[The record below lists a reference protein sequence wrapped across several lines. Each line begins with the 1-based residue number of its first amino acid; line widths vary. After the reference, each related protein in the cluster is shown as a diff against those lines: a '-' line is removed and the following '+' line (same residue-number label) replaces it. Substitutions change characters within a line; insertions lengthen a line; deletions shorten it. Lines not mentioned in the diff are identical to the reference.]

1 MLNNQN
7 VHKHVLIFPLM
18 PLLDI
23 HAHLDDEQFKP
34 DLDEVLQRAR
44 DAGVTTII
52 TNGLDIQTNRSV
64 LLLAKKY
71 HLIKPALGLYPDEA
85 IRLVPSQL
93 YEEID
98 FIEKNKNKIIA
109 IGEVGLDGKHHK
121 DRLDEQKEAFSLMI
135 DLAMRINKPLIVHSS
150 QAEQECIDLLTKK
163 APKKVVFHCF
173 GGSLE
178 QAKDI
183 KRKGWYFSI
192 PPIILRNQSFQDLV
206 QLAGPDRLLTET
218 DSPYLSSVKG
228 KRNEPAEIPL
238 VIKKIAELEG
248 LSAGEVENIIY
259 KNYSTLFL

>member
-85 IRLVPSQL
+85 IRLVPSSCM
-93 YEEID
+93 
-98 FIEKNKNKIIA
+98 K
-109 IGEVGLDGKHHK
+109 
-121 DRLDEQKEAFSLMI
+121 RLISLK
-135 DLAMRINKPLIVHSS
+135 RTRTKSS
-150 QAEQECIDLLTKK
+150 
-163 APKKVVFHCF
+163 
-173 GGSLE
+173 
-178 QAKDI
+178 
-183 KRKGWYFSI
+183 R
-192 PPIILRNQSFQDLV
+192 
-206 QLAGPDRLLTET
+206 
-218 DSPYLSSVKG
+218 
-228 KRNEPAEIPL
+228 
-238 VIKKIAELEG
+238 
-248 LSAGEVENIIY
+248 
-259 KNYSTLFL
+259 